1 MEKIK
6 FEPDGKEAVE
16 FYILEQ
22 TMLGGVTYLLVTEE
36 EDGDSDAFILKD
48 LSSQEDTE
56 GLYEIVSDERELSA
70 VAEIFE
76 DLLEDVTFITEEE

>member
-16 FYILEQ
+16 FYVLEQ

-36 EDGDSDAFILKD
+36 EDGDSDALILKD

>member
-16 FYILEQ
+16 FYVLEQ

-36 EDGDSDAFILKD
+36 EDGDSDALILKD
-48 LSSQEDTE
+48 LSSQEDME

>member
-6 FEPDGKEAVE
+6 FGPDGKEAVE

-36 EDGDSDAFILKD
+36 EDGDSDALILKD

>member
-16 FYILEQ
+16 FYVLEQ

>member
-36 EDGDSDAFILKD
+36 EDGDSDALILKD

>member
-16 FYILEQ
+16 FYVLEQ

-36 EDGDSDAFILKD
+36 EDGDADAFILKD

>member
-36 EDGDSDAFILKD
+36 ENGDSDAFILKD

>member
-48 LSSQEDTE
+48 LSSREDTE

>member
-36 EDGDSDAFILKD
+36 EDGDADAFILKD